1 MNSKIKGRIVDA
13 SNKNKIDSTAFK
25 SFNTLYDVWFAAKS
39 NQKVKKEK
47 LAELQKLYKAVLYKQ
62 LVESYNQDR
71 N

>member
-1 MNSKIKGRIVDA
+1 M
-13 SNKNKIDSTAFK
+13 IDSTAFK
-25 SFNTLYDVWFAAKS
+25 SFDTLYNDWLAAKS

-47 LAELQKLYKAVLYKQ
+47 RVELQKLYKAVLYEQ